1 MVEIRTSTPED
12 AVAVSHLLEQLG
24 YVVEPQR
31 AAERIRRLGETG
43 VDPILLAVADGQV
56 LGLIAV
62 HLTQMLQYQA
72 PVMRVTALIVDC
84 HARRRG
90 IGKLLME
97 RAEHLAAAAG
107 CEFVELTSALGRTEA
122 HDFYRSIGYE
132 PNSLRFR
139 KILDEHRE

>member
-1 MVEIRTSTPED
+1 MVEIRISTPED
-12 AVAVSHLLEQLG
+12 AAAVSYLLEQLG
-24 YVVEPQR
+24 YVLEPQR
-31 AAERIRRLGETG
+31 AAERIHRLGETG

-56 LGLIAV
+56 LGLLAM
-62 HLTQMLQYQA
+62 HLTQMLQYQT
-72 PVMRVTALIVDC
+72 PVMRVTALIVER
-84 HARRRG
+84 HARRRA

-122 HDFYRSIGYE
+122 HAFYRSIGYE

-139 KILDEHRE
+139 KTLVQH

>member
-1 MVEIRTSTPED
+1 MVEIRMSTPED
-12 AVAVSHLLEQLG
+12 AAAVGCLLEQLG
-24 YVVEPQR
+24 YVVEPHR

-56 LGLIAV
+56 LGLLAM
-62 HLTQMLQYQA
+62 HLTQMLQYQT
-72 PVMRVTALIVDC
+72 PVMRVTALIVER
-84 HARRRG
+84 HARRRA

-97 RAEHLAAAAG
+97 RAERLAAAAG

-122 HDFYRSIGYE
+122 HAFYRSIGYE

-139 KILDEHRE
+139 KVLRE